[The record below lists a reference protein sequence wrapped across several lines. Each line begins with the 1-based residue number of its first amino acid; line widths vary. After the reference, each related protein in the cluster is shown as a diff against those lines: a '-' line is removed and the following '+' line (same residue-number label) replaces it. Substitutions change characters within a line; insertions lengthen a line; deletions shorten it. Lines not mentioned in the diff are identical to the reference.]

1 MKDKRGI
8 LVAFALV
15 SQLGFSM
22 IIPIFLCFFVG
33 KFLDDIINVSPLFL
47 IIFIFVGVGAAF
59 RNMFY
64 LVSKEAKKGAKKWR
78 INLYL
83 QW

>member
-22 IIPIFLCFFVG
+22 VIPIFLCFFVG

-47 IIFIFVGVGAAF
+47 IIFILVGVGAAF
-59 RNMFY
+59 RNLFY
-64 LVSKEAKKGAKKWR
+64 LVSKEAKKGAKK
-78 INLYL
+78 
-83 QW
+83 